1 MRDRLRMEDHGT
13 CSLFVDDWT
22 SVPFIRCG
30 LLTCQRHGSP
40 ESGHFGG
47 QVRLCGSDEVGRVV
61 RMEMGMG
68 MARLRK
74 DWYFTN

>member
-1 MRDRLRMEDHGT
+1 MPFRL
-13 CSLFVDDWT
+13 
-22 SVPFIRCG
+22 CG

-47 QVRLCGSDEVGRVV
+47 EVRLCGSDEVGKVV
-61 RMEMGMG
+61 MMGMGMG

-74 DWYFTN
+74 GLYFTNYNYQGVT